1 MKAAVVF
8 GLLMVIGSAQAQNQP
23 YLRARVC
30 LEKDPRNNQMEIIV
44 SKSTFVLKPKGSIEI
59 PFKIVEKKELNQLTT
74 LFTTLKPV
82 KKDPQYFII
91 SRDPRKIDLT
101 VLDYGVET
109 LSYSSAFC
117 R

>member
-1 MKAAVVF
+1 MKAAIVI
-8 GLLMVIGSAQAQNQP
+8 GLLMVVGAAQAQNQP

-30 LEKDPRNNQMEIIV
+30 LEKDPRNNQMEVIV

-74 LFTTLKPV
+74 LFSTQKPV

-91 SRDPRKIDLT
+91 SRDSRKIDLT
-101 VLDYGVET
+101 VIDYGAPT
-109 LSYSSAFC
+109 ISYSSSFC